1 MRQGEVASVVM
12 MTATDLGEEGVQTV
26 HLLSFFH
33 KCVVLQQVH
42 KEGLKFQRLDVC
54 HVSTM

>member
-1 MRQGEVASVVM
+1 MRQGKVASVVM

-42 KEGLKFQRLDVC
+42 RESQDFKGF
-54 HVSTM
+54 MFAM